1 MAVSTAEGGRVLN
14 YKLMAIIS
22 IFIAGALGVL
32 LPVVGKKVPSLR
44 PDNNFFFL
52 IKSFAAGV
60 ILATGFIHILPDA
73 FESLVSP
80 SLSGPPWEDFP
91 FAGFMAMMAAI
102 GTMMI
107 DTFVTGYYMRSHS
120 MKNVNGD
127 EEMQGGDEEMQ
138 EDDEGLHVHTHTSHG
153 NAHSSGSAVAVE
165 GSGSGSNSTD
175 LIRHRIVTQVLEMGI
190 VLHSVIIG
198 VSLGASEDPDAIKPI
213 MVALTFHQ
221 LFEGIGLGGC
231 ISQARF
237 EPRTVVAMVAYF
249 AATTPLG
256 IGVGIGIS
264 RVYREDSRVAL
275 IVGGMLQSTSAGIL
289 IYMALVDLIAAD
301 YMSPRLLGNPRLHAG
316 ASLSLLVGA
325 ACMSVLARWA

>member
-1 MAVSTAEGGRVLN
+1 
-14 YKLMAIIS
+14 MAILS
-22 IFIAGALGVL
+22 ILIAGALGVS
-32 LPVVGKKVPSLR
+32 LPIVGKRVPSLR
-44 PDNNFFFL
+44 PDNNVFFL

-73 FESLVSP
+73 FESLANP
-80 SLSGPPWEDFP
+80 CLSGSPWEDFP
-91 FAGFMAMMAAI
+91 FAGFVAMMAAI

-107 DTFVTGYYMRSHS
+107 DTFVTGYYKRSHS
-120 MKNVNGD
+120 MKKVNGD
-127 EEMQGGDEEMQ
+127 EEMQGDH
-138 EDDEGLHVHTHTSHG
+138 EGHLHVHTHTSHG
-153 NAHSSGSAVAVE
+153 HAHGSGSAVAAE
-165 GSGSGSNSTD
+165 ESGSESGSGSTD

-190 VLHSVIIG
+190 VVHSVIIG

-237 EPRTVVAMVAYF
+237 QPRAVAAMVAYF

-256 IGVGIGIS
+256 IAVGIGIS
-264 RVYREDSRVAL
+264 RVYSEDSRVAL
-275 IVGGMLQSTSAGIL
+275 IVGGLLQSASAGIL

-301 YMSPRLLGNPRLHAG
+301 YMSPRLLGNPRLHVG
-316 ASLSLLVGA
+316 ASLSLLLGA